1 MKKIVMTSPE
11 SFGVT
16 YNINPW
22 MEGNI
27 GQTQSEEATRQW
39 TAVKESLKSA
49 GAEVTVMESPPADC
63 PDAVFVANA
72 GVVLGKKFLPS
83 RFKYEQR
90 AAEEPYFTSWFRD
103 AGYEIVEP
111 DYSCSIR
118 ENLAFEGAGDA
129 LFNIDRS
136 DLWYGIG
143 FRGTYPFSEQLHKI
157 FKSDRVTVKVLAM
170 VNPSFYHLDTCF
182 CPLDTGELL
191 WYPDAFSEHS
201 QKIIRAAYKK
211 SAIEVSGRDAVA
223 FACNAVSVG
232 SAIVTSVISHE
243 LHASLQARGYE
254 VYQCDVSQ
262 FLKSGGG
269 CKCLTLELIE

>member
-11 SFGVT
+11 SYGVS

-27 GQTQSEEATRQW
+27 GQTNSEEATHQW
-39 TAVKESLKSA
+39 LMVKESLTDA
-49 GAEVTVMESPPADC
+49 GAHLIEMQSPPSNC

-72 GVVLGKKFLPS
+72 GLVFQKKFLPS

-90 AAEEPYFTSWFRD
+90 AAEEPYFISWFRD

-111 DYSCSIR
+111 DYSCSTR
-118 ENLAFEGAGDA
+118 QSLAFEGAGDA
-129 LFNIDRS
+129 LFNSDRS
-136 DLWYGIG
+136 ELWYGIG
-143 FRGTYPFSEQLHKI
+143 FRGTYPFSDQLHQI
-157 FKSDRVTVKVLAM
+157 FEAQRVSVKVLSM

-191 WYPDAFSEHS
+191 WYPGAFSEHS
-201 QKIIRAAYKK
+201 QKIIRATYKK
-211 SAIEVSGRDAVA
+211 SAIEVTAKDAMA
-223 FACNAVSVG
+223 FACNAISVG
-232 SAIVTSVISHE
+232 YSIITSIISKDLE
-243 LHASLQARGYE
+243 QQLQARGYS
-254 VYQCDVSQ
+254 VYQCDVSE

-269 CKCLTLELIE
+269 CKCLSLELVE